1 MKKTGK
7 ISALLCG
14 LLLIGISGIYGLPKA
29 YVLYQANSGK
39 VAIHLEEY
47 RMNGEKEVPWETEEN
62 VLPGGLISKIP
73 RIVNDGADC
82 YVRAKIVFTSEETL
96 DQPLSAD
103 NLEGIGSEWVQDG
116 EYFYCKEVV
125 KSGESVDFFRGIRLP
140 AEWKESPEAE
150 NRWQASVRAEAV
162 QAECFFPDFSVSD
175 PWGMKT
181 KQFVIRQAME
191 GEAEE
196 QDGDKDQMELVIAS
210 DLQGFTMEQEG
221 CMKQLETFMPGKSQ
235 SGKVVI
241 RNGADHKREVFFRA
255 EAPQMTP
262 LLEKM
267 KLTVQIREK
276 DQIQILYQGTVTE
289 TMLKQNQFLGEIL
302 PGKDKQVEFLF
313 SLPEEADNV
322 YAAQTGQ
329 VKFWFTTGA
338 PQKTQIVKVA
348 KTGDSQYP
356 GHYLITGIAGAVL
369 AVVVLGKESIRK
381 KGIKSR

>member
-1 MKKTGK
+1 
-7 ISALLCG
+7 
-14 LLLIGISGIYGLPKA
+14 
-29 YVLYQANSGK
+29 
-39 VAIHLEEY
+39 
-47 RMNGEKEVPWETEEN
+47 MNGEKEVPWETEEN

-82 YVRAKIVFTSEETL
+82 YVRAKIVFTSEETS

-267 KLTVQIREK
+267 ELTVQVREK

-289 TMLKQNQFLGEIL
+289 TMLKQNQSLGEIL